1 VIGGNFYLKKALKA
15 GLNSLKSPNLT
26 RRMLRDAPRF
36 HGFFVVV
43 NLGGGLGPL
52 VWEEIENAQT
62 VHKPKLKFI
71 YTKNNKHNKQINRR
85 LKL

>member
-1 VIGGNFYLKKALKA
+1 
-15 GLNSLKSPNLT
+15 
-26 RRMLRDAPRF
+26 MLRDAPRF
-36 HGFFVVV
+36 HGFVFV
-43 NLGGGLGPL
+43 NLVGLGLL
-52 VWEEIENAQT
+52 VWEEIKNAQT